1 MILNSSKKI
10 SIRSAIPKKLKWGVA
25 GCGNFAETAFLPS
38 LQLVKRSRLVSIY
51 SHSLTRAK
59 QISQR
64 FGAPNSYNDFD
75 EFLMSDIN
83 AVYIASN
90 NADHHWQVIK
100 AAQAGKNIL
109 CEKPIA
115 LNSAQIKEMIE
126 ACDQNKVMLVINHL
140 HRFHPSVLKVRELLD
155 KQMLGKIVSIN
166 GSYHVNR
173 TPDNNFRFKKQLSG
187 GGALRDLGS
196 QMIDILRYLGGE
208 IAEAKAYVDNV
219 VYKSEVEDFAAAS
232 LKFEKGGYGYFSVS
246 YDSMTPII
254 KIDIIGHNGSISLDG
269 FYDKRNV
276 TTKLIIDLHGEAK
289 KVFRKRYNKIAFMIR
304 SVQKSFLKNQPAL
317 VSGEDGLINMRI
329 IEEIEKQ
336 CF

>member
-1 MILNSSKKI
+1 MLNPTNKI
-10 SIRSAIPKKLKWGVA
+10 NIRSAIPKKLKWGIA

-38 LQLVKRSRLVSIY
+38 LQLIKRSRLVSIY
-51 SHSLTRAK
+51 SHDLNRAK

-64 FGAPNSYNDFD
+64 FGAPNAFNDFD
-75 EFLMSDIN
+75 EFLKSDIN
-83 AVYIASN
+83 AVYVSSN

-115 LNSAQIKEMIE
+115 LNTGQIREMID
-126 ACDQNKVMLVINHL
+126 ACELNNVILVINHL
-140 HRFHPSVLKVRELLD
+140 HRFHPLVIKVRELLD
-155 KQMLGKIVSIN
+155 KQILGKIVSVN

-173 TPDNNFRFKKQLSG
+173 TPDNNFRFKKHLSG

-196 QMIDILRYLGGE
+196 QMIDLLRYLGGE
-208 IAEAKAYVDNV
+208 ISEAKAYVDNV
-219 VYKSEVEDFAAAS
+219 VYKSEVEDFASAS

-246 YDSMTPII
+246 YDSMKPII
-254 KIDIIGHNGSISLDG
+254 KIDVIGHNGSISLDG
-269 FYDKRNV
+269 FYDKKNI
-276 TTKLIIDLHGEAK
+276 TTKLIIDLHGEGK

-304 SVQKSFLKNQPAL
+304 SVQKSFLKKQPAL